1 MRIPKLPITET
12 LLFRKTFRRFSCN
25 RAGCTCSSVLLI
37 SVILALRFLA
47 RGKGKI
53 SKLEK
58 HYSRP
63 NCSISTGRL
72 EQRVAAEV
80 AL

>member
-37 SVILALRFLA
+37 SVILALRFWLEEKEKYRNLRSITRVQTAVLA
-47 RGKGKI
+47 PDVWNR
-53 SKLEK
+53 E
-58 HYSRP
+58 
-63 NCSISTGRL
+63 
-72 EQRVAAEV
+72 
-80 AL
+80 